1 MMQENRNIVNIVLVG
16 FMGTGKTVVGTQL
29 ADMLHMTF
37 TDTDDIIEED
47 SGMSISRIFSE
58 MGEEHF
64 RDLESEAVEKVSKL
78 TRHVIA
84 TGGGAVIRERNLQ
97 NLRSTGMLFCLDA
110 TPEVILQR
118 TSQYT
123 HRPLL
128 QVEDPIG
135 QIRRM
140 LRMREPFYS
149 LADHRIDTSQLT
161 VNQVADKIADLFR
174 ARSSDPATEK
184 HRISQ
189 NFTEFSVFF
198 L

>member
-1 MMQENRNIVNIVLVG
+1 MQCRMQTNRNIANIVLIG
-16 FMGTGKTVVGTQL
+16 FMGTGKTVVGTRL
-29 ADMLHMTF
+29 AEILHMKF
-37 TDTDDIIEED
+37 IDTDDVIEED
-47 SGMSISRIFSE
+47 SKMSIPEIFSE

-64 RDLESEAVEKVSKL
+64 RDLESEAVEKVCKFS
-78 TRHVIA
+78 RHVIA
-84 TGGGAVIRERNLQ
+84 TGGGAVIREQ
-97 NLRSTGMLFCLDA
+97 NFQKLRSTGMLFCLDA

-135 QIRRM
+135 QIHKM

-161 VNQVADKIADLFR
+161 VNQIADRIAELFR
-174 ARSSDPATEK
+174 ANSSAATV
-184 HRISQ
+184 R
-189 NFTEFSVFF
+189 
-198 L
+198 